1 MTDTPLTANLRARP
15 PGLHGAG
22 DEYWGLAWAALEWL
36 ERNAEEGMQTLETG
50 SGSSTIVFA
59 AKGADHVAV
68 TPDPSEEKRI
78 RGQCELLG
86 ISSERVTFRIGPSHE
101 VLPALEPRPLD
112 IVLVDGAHGFPY
124 PALDWWFLAPQLKVG
139 GRMLID
145 DAYMPPVG
153 ALVDSLRAQPAW
165 QIDETVGHRTVVV
178 RKIAEGLPSFDWGG
192 ERVGGRMNFRYLP
205 AAERGV
211 AAVRHRVFSS
221 RLGLRAVGVARRGSG
236 LRWRK
241 SG

>member
-1 MTDTPLTANLRARP
+1 MTDTPLTANLRVRP

-36 ERNAEEGMQTLETG
+36 ERHVQEGMQTVETG

-68 TPDPSEEKRI
+68 TPDAGEEGRI
-78 RGQCELLG
+78 REECERRG
-86 ISSERVTFRIGPSHE
+86 ISSARVRFVVGPSHE
-101 VLPALEPRPLD
+101 VLPTLEPRCLD
-112 IVLVDGAHGFPY
+112 VVLVDGAHGFPY
-124 PALDWWFLAPQLKVG
+124 PVLDWWLLAPHLRVG

-153 ALVDSLRAQPAW
+153 ALVDSLRAQPRWAIE
-165 QIDETVGHRTVVV
+165 QTVGYRTVVV
-178 RKIAEGLPSFDWGG
+178 RKLAEGLPDFDWGG
-192 ERVGGRMNFRYLP
+192 ERLGGRMNFRYLP

-211 AAVRHRVFSS
+211 AALRHRVFSS
-221 RLGLRAVGVARRGSG
+221 QLGLRAVGAARRGTG